1 VPHNHSHNDEGNQS
15 KKRLII
21 TMLLNFVITAAELI
35 GGLFSGSLS
44 LISDALHNFSDGI
57 SIIVSNIAIKISN
70 IPKNERFTFGYK
82 RAEIFAALIN
92 TSVLVVISLFL
103 IKEAI
108 QKFINPQHIEGN
120 IVIIVASIGLI
131 ANVIGTLLLKSDS
144 KKNINIRSSYLHLLS
159 DAFSSL
165 AVIIGG
171 VLIWAY
177 GIYWI
182 DPILTILISLY
193 IIYESYEI
201 LRKTVDIF
209 MMKAPD
215 NFSVSEI
222 SESIRKLNGVSGIH
236 HIHYWIMNDKQ
247 THFEAH
253 IEADDKKL
261 SELDGLRKQIE
272 ELLHYNF
279 NIDHITLQLE
289 YSNCEANNYE

>member
-1 VPHNHSHNDEGNQS
+1 MHEHVITEIDNSS
-15 KKRLII
+15 KTKIRLVL
-21 TMLLNFVITAAELI
+21 TMILNFLITAAELI

-57 SIIVSNIAIKISN
+57 SIIVSYTAIKISA

-108 QKFINPQHIEGN
+108 HKFINPQHIEGS

-131 ANVIGTLLLKSDS
+131 ANIIGTLLLKKDS
-144 KKNINIRSSYLHLLS
+144 KENINIRSSYLHLLS

-177 GIYWI
+177 DIYWI

-201 LRKTVDIF
+201 LKKTVDIF
-209 MMKAPD
+209 MMKAPN
-215 NFSVSEI
+215 NFSVQEI
-222 SESIRKLNGVSGIH
+222 SECISKLNGVSGLH

-253 IEADDKKL
+253 IEVDDKKL

-272 ELLHYNF
+272 ELLHHKF
-279 NIDHITLQLE
+279 NIEHITLQLE
-289 YSNCEANNYE
+289 YSNCEVK